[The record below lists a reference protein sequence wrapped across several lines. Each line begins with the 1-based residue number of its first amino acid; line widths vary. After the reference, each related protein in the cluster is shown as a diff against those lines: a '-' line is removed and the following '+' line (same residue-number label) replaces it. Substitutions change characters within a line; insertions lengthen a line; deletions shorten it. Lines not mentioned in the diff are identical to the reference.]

1 MITIDYSNL
10 SDIHRAAEQLRLL
23 GKDYRIWAFYGEMGS
38 GKTTLIRELARQM
51 GVLIEANSPT
61 FAIVNEYPTDKDF
74 SVYHIDLYRIKN
86 FEELLDIGFEEYLQ
100 SGNFVFIEW
109 PNIAEPILNEYDYLK
124 IQLEVDENGNRKMLI
139 FV

>member
-1 MITIDYSNL
+1 MTTIDYSNL
-10 SDIHRAAEQLRLL
+10 SDIHRVAEQLLLL
-23 GKDYRIWAFYGEMGS
+23 GKDFRIWAFYGEMGS
-38 GKTTLIRELARQM
+38 GKTTLIRELAHQM
-51 GVLIEANSPT
+51 GALHEANSPT

-86 FEELLDIGFEEYLQ
+86 FEELLDIGFEEYLL

-109 PNIAEPILNEYDYLK
+109 PNIAEPILSMYNYLK
-124 IQLEVDENGNRKMLI
+124 IQLELDENGNRKMHI

>member
-1 MITIDYSNL
+1 MTTIDYSNL
-10 SDIHRAAEQLRLL
+10 SDLHRVAEQLRSLA
-23 GKDYRIWAFYGEMGS
+23 KDYRIWAFYGEMGS
-38 GKTTLIRELARQM
+38 GKTTLIRQLASQM
-51 GVLIEANSPT
+51 GALNEANSPT

-100 SGNFVFIEW
+100 SENYVFIEW
-109 PNIAEPILNEYDYLK
+109 PNIAEPILEMYDYLK
-124 IQLEVDENGNRKMLI
+124 IQLEVNENGNRTMHV